1 MPVSRKLLNF
11 PILGERSLK
20 TCFVK
25 GGNDSSMKMME
36 NQKESP
42 ESLESNFAITIE
54 MLNC

>member
-1 MPVSRKLLNF
+1 MTEFSNAGWTWPS
-11 PILGERSLK
+11 K
-20 TCFVK
+20 TRVVK
-25 GGNDSSMKMME
+25 DGNDSSVKMME